1 MQWNVLNKLK
11 KLKIWKWN
19 STINEAN
26 KMSSNLD
33 HSKTADDSKSLYEGS
48 MMDKPVRKQRQPVPD
63 TKDKLTLWVTLMVS
77 TTLCI
82 SVLAMVFAFMLG
94 LWAKEVDNAEI
105 FKMISPAFSTL
116 IGGMIGFLSGI
127 KLMQNED
134 SKKDTK

>member
-1 MQWNVLNKLK
+1 MVLQGN
-11 KLKIWKWN
+11 
-19 STINEAN
+19 TMETQ
-26 KMSSNLD
+26 SN
-33 HSKTADDSKSLYEGS
+33 HGATS
-48 MMDKPVRKQRQPVPD
+48 
-63 TKDKLTLWVTLMVS
+63 TKDKLTLYVTLMVS

-82 SVLAMVFAFMLG
+82 SVLAMVFSFMLG

-134 SKKDTK
+134 DKPKEK

>member
-1 MQWNVLNKLK
+1 MTK
-11 KLKIWKWN
+11 KPIP
-19 STINEAN
+19 
-26 KMSSNLD
+26 
-33 HSKTADDSKSLYEGS
+33 
-48 MMDKPVRKQRQPVPD
+48 KPPQYVPD
-63 TKDKLTLWVTLMVS
+63 TKEKLTLYVTLMVS

-82 SVLAMVFAFMLG
+82 SVLARVVAFMLG

-134 SKKDTK
+134 TKKDGKC

>member
-1 MQWNVLNKLK
+1 MIK
-11 KLKIWKWN
+11 KPQEPI
-19 STINEAN
+19 
-26 KMSSNLD
+26 
-33 HSKTADDSKSLYEGS
+33 
-48 MMDKPVRKQRQPVPD
+48 RD
-63 TKDKLTLWVTLMVS
+63 TKEKLTLYVTLMVS

-82 SVLAMVFAFMLG
+82 SVLAMVTAFLFG

-134 SKKDTK
+134 KPKEKNNGTV

>member
-1 MQWNVLNKLK
+1 MTK
-11 KLKIWKWN
+11 
-19 STINEAN
+19 
-26 KMSSNLD
+26 
-33 HSKTADDSKSLYEGS
+33 
-48 MMDKPVRKQRQPVPD
+48 KPVRKPQVE
-63 TKDKLTLWVTLMVS
+63 TKEKLTLWVTLMVS

-82 SVLAMVFAFMLG
+82 SVLAMVTSFMLG

-134 SKKDTK
+134 TKKQGCDK

>member
-1 MQWNVLNKLK
+1 VK
-11 KLKIWKWN
+11 KV
-19 STINEAN
+19 A
-26 KMSSNLD
+26 M
-33 HSKTADDSKSLYEGS
+33 
-48 MMDKPVRKQRQPVPD
+48 D

-77 TTLCI
+77 FTLCI
-82 SVLAMVFAFMLG
+82 SVLAMVVSFMLG

-134 SKKDTK
+134 TKDKKC

>member
-1 MQWNVLNKLK
+1 MTRKPIPRPVK
-11 KLKIWKWN
+11 KPPM
-19 STINEAN
+19 E
-26 KMSSNLD
+26 
-33 HSKTADDSKSLYEGS
+33 
-48 MMDKPVRKQRQPVPD
+48 
-63 TKDKLTLWVTLMVS
+63 TKEKLTLWVTLMVS

-82 SVLAMVFAFMLG
+82 SVLAMVMAFLFG

-134 SKKDTK
+134 PKKDSKC

>member
-1 MQWNVLNKLK
+1 MTKKPIPKTPLK
-11 KLKIWKWN
+11 P
-19 STINEAN
+19 T
-26 KMSSNLD
+26 
-33 HSKTADDSKSLYEGS
+33 
-48 MMDKPVRKQRQPVPD
+48 PD
-63 TKDKLTLWVTLMVS
+63 TRDKLTLYVTLMVS

-82 SVLAMVFAFMLG
+82 SVLAMVVSFMLG

-134 SKKDTK
+134 TKSNPSCKEK

>member
-1 MQWNVLNKLK
+1 MTDNP
-11 KLKIWKWN
+11 
-19 STINEAN
+19 T
-26 KMSSNLD
+26 SN
-33 HSKTADDSKSLYEGS
+33 
-48 MMDKPVRKQRQPVPD
+48 
-63 TKDKLTLWVTLMVS
+63 TKEKLTLYVTLMVS

-82 SVLAMVFAFMLG
+82 SVLAMVAAFILG

-134 SKKDTK
+134 DKK